1 MIKELLNNIVKHAQA
16 TEVIISL
23 KIESGYLV
31 LTIQD
36 NGIGINTENI
46 RKLGNGIKNIKKRM
60 ADMQLDF
67 SIENNH
73 GTIAILR
80 DKLHS

>member
-1 MIKELLNNIVKHAQA
+1 
-16 TEVIISL
+16 
-23 KIESGYLV
+23 LV

-36 NGIGINTENI
+36 NGIGINPENF

-60 ADMQLDF
+60 ADMQLEF